1 MKPTSLLPVL
11 ISAVITGLSGLPT
24 QAALMVDYQ
33 SVEVNSTTQE
43 ALFTIG
49 FNEVP
54 DFLSVDEF
62 GAQADSFQ
70 YFIDADGEF
79 PVPGVSE
86 ELEAI
91 IRGEE
96 IYIAGDVRVREI
108 SGNGGLNSGGWG
120 PIRGS
125 VPFSLNGSV
134 LTFSTPWQFIDDS
147 NGQFS
152 YALEWYEFGSFRGRL
167 ESGVP
172 VPEPSSALG
181 VFTFG
186 VLGASLFLKRKL
198 KKQSS

>member
-11 ISAVITGLSGLPT
+11 MSAAITGLSGLPA

-70 YFIDADGEF
+70 YFIDADREF
-79 PVPGVSE
+79 PVPGAE
-86 ELEAI
+86 GLDTI

-96 IYIAGDVRVREI
+96 IHIAGDVRVRQV
-108 SGNGGLNSGGWG
+108 SGDGGPNSGGFG

-125 VPFSLNGSV
+125 VPFNLNGSV
-134 LTFSTPWQFIDDS
+134 LTFSTPLQLLGDS
-147 NGQFS
+147 DGQFS
-152 YALEWYEFGSFRGRL
+152 YALEWYEFGSFRGRSQ
-167 ESGVP
+167 SGVP

-181 VFTFG
+181 VFAFG
-186 VLGASLFLKRKL
+186 VLGTGLLLKHKL
-198 KKQSS
+198 KK